1 MRPLHLLLAATAAA
15 SLVSLAAADAATSS
29 SGSGFAAA
37 FDPNTGK
44 WIGGSSG
51 GFAQGPSSSGRGL
64 LDASTATSSPNA
76 RSAAYD
82 PKTGKWIYS
91 GSRRS
96 LADASVSTL
105 GENARAWSSDGTQ
118 TIAAGGKGDCVDA
131 ATLGNA
137 GAFVVITWT
146 TQVPRYPVTIC
157 RGATVRFVW
166 SGEDAE
172 VTQVKSG
179 ACPADGEP
187 SVEIAPFTRVGNVGV
202 SFNQTGTYYFVSG
215 CPGPE
220 LVQRVD
226 VVG

>member
-1 MRPLHLLLAATAAA
+1 MHPLHLLLSVTSAA
-15 SLVSLAAADAATSS
+15 SLVALAAADAATST

-37 FDPNTGK
+37 LDPETGK
-44 WIGGSSG
+44 WIGGASG
-51 GFAQGPSSSGRGL
+51 GFAPGPSSGRRL
-64 LDASTATSSPNA
+64 LDASTATSGPNA

-96 LADASVSTL
+96 LTDASVATS
-105 GENARAWSSDGTQ
+105 GENTRAWSSDGKQ

-137 GAFVVITWT
+137 GAFVVIPWT

-172 VTQVKSG
+172 VLQVKSA
-179 ACPADGEP
+179 ACPGDGDQ
-187 SVEIAPFTRVGNVGV
+187 SVESAPVSRNGNVGV
-202 SFNQTGTYYFVSG
+202 SFNTTGTYYFVSG
-215 CPGPE
+215 CPGPK